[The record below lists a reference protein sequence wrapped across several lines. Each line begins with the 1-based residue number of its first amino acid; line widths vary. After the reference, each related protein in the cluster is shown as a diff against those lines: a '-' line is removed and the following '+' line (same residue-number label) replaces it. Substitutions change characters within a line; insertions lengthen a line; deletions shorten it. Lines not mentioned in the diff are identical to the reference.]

1 MSPDPLRTRIT
12 SNYESTD
19 TDSRMAEGQGWYM
32 DGAGDSGG
40 GVWTEGQVNPWN
52 PLIINPYNTN
62 ICV

>member
-32 DGAGDSGG
+32 DGAGDSGEWG
-40 GVWTEGQVNPWN
+40 GQRDT
-52 PLIINPYNTN
+52 
-62 ICV
+62 